1 MQLVKQVLGNISSA
15 AEGADT
21 VPTFQGEFDTHLC
34 TLFTTVVTSQ
44 LSRGQS
50 WYVLLDLS
58 P

>member
-44 LSRGQS
+44 LSREQS
-50 WYVLLDLS
+50 
-58 P
+58 